1 MDIGGE
7 LVEAR
12 VDLKEVSEGSCE
24 SEDEYELLRFEDE
37 EEFCAAASACADLY
51 FLRTRNIYIDEE
63 SLVKS
68 CLDVNGQ
75 RGVAFLVDQRGS
87 ESEIVQDD
95 TGGAVYDAAIV
106 LSRFL
111 CRQEAGDM
119 QGKNVLELGAGPALV
134 SMAASILVG
143 EKGFW
148 WGTPTEDIPEMRGI
162 AWDYVLASDVAY
174 DETLFAPLVE
184 GLLSVFNNK
193 TVGYLCNGVRSIDRE
208 KNLRAMLEKHFKV
221 ESIKTSEFSY
231 SIEDLSGIS
240 APKFTSG
247 QVNIDN
253 KPLPPGFC
261 MRKFHR
267 AHLLWKLTLEG

>member
-143 EKGFW
+143 EKG
-148 WGTPTEDIPEMRGI
+148 
-162 AWDYVLASDVAY
+162 YVLATDGNDNTVNLARMNVRRVSEHNTSSARRVLHVYRAY
-174 DETLFAPLVE
+174 F
-184 GLLSVFNNK
+184 
-193 TVGYLCNGVRSIDRE
+193 
-208 KNLRAMLEKHFKV
+208 
-221 ESIKTSEFSY
+221 
-231 SIEDLSGIS
+231 
-240 APKFTSG
+240 
-247 QVNIDN
+247 
-253 KPLPPGFC
+253 LPS
-261 MRKFHR
+261 
-267 AHLLWKLTLEG
+267 